1 MSCLTVKYDMKLKW
15 WHRVAI
21 LFGFSP
27 SSTIYVDTD
36 NKGWQIGEDLTSTN
50 CWVSLRPPFS
60 KRHLTSEVR
69 T

>member
-1 MSCLTVKYDMKLKW
+1 
-15 WHRVAI
+15 
-21 LFGFSP
+21 
-27 SSTIYVDTD
+27 
-36 NKGWQIGEDLTSTN
+36 LTSTN